1 MPHRYGPKG
10 RLSPTLG
17 TPCSLCGGP
26 LQVGDYT
33 TLVRVSVQTRW
44 ANDAEEAHWDCAQS
58 IEARGTPNGVTP
70 IRPSDD

>member
-17 TPCSLCGGP
+17 TPCSLCGEP

-33 TLVRVSVQTRW
+33 TLVRMSVQSRY
-44 ANDAEEAHWDCAQS
+44 ANDAEEAHWACAMSREQ
-58 IEARGTPNGVTP
+58 ERTTAAG
-70 IRPSDD
+70 